1 MSQAE
6 IAERRSVVYPLYVKG
21 LSAEDISERTIYSY
35 DEVLDLIWRWKILEA
50 KEKARRDLED
60 KIKFSSNNIIIPKRN
75 EGVSDFVLLTNN
87 PEVEEAYARL
97 VNPLKVNPIP

>member
-1 MSQAE
+1 MNNAYRAEQHTNVYSFYTQGYTAKE
-6 IAERRSVVYPLYVKG
+6 IAKATGYEQ
-21 LSAEDISERTIYSY
+21 E
-35 DEVLDLIWRWKILEA
+35 EVQELVWRWRVLEA
-50 KEKARRDLED
+50 REKKFKEDQQYA
-60 KIKFSSNNIIIPKRN
+60 KFSSNNIIIPKRN